1 MQSENDDVK
10 RPGTDE
16 PVDTG
21 SVAPAEE
28 AIAPEGA
35 KAEPVSEGEG
45 GDALH
50 DPGDDPAADPALYPS
65 EPPAESAID
74 PADDPAYDPADGI
87 DRDGDTVDSVEA
99 EAVPVEY
106 PPKNAEGENDAPAAT
121 GEGGSGDGGGDDGE
135 DGEAE
140 GEESGEEGEGG
151 QMSLLEHLGELRTRL
166 VRAAIAV
173 AVGMVAC
180 YGFAE
185 QMFDI
190 LMKPMVTVFQKKME
204 ANPLLPQ
211 QFFTDFSKVLG
222 DMMTQHGMTA
232 DKVDLFVSTLQKA
245 LLQATQEGHF
255 QYTYPAEA
263 FFSHIKISIVAGLFL
278 VSPYVFAQIWGFIAP
293 GLYAHERKWMVP
305 MAVVSALFFTA
316 GALFGYFIVFP
327 YGFEFFAS
335 FSTEGIQFTPKL
347 NEYLS
352 FCLKLLFAFGLVFE
366 LPLFIFFLARLGMVS
381 STGLRKKRKY
391 AILVAFVVSAVL
403 TPPDPFTQC
412 LMAGP
417 LIVLYELGIWVA
429 FFFGK
434 KEQRHLKKAEAAAQ
448 AAAAE
453 AAAEAAAAEAAAEPA
468 ASEAA
473 PDGEPDEKADKA

>member
-1 MQSENDDVK
+1 MTSDNDDVK
-10 RPGTDE
+10 RPEEEET
-16 PVDTG
+16 
-21 SVAPAEE
+21 EE
-28 AIAPEGA
+28 ALETETGTESSDSGTSETADTSGDANGDSGNPTGEGADAPEG
-35 KAEPVSEGEG
+35 
-45 GDALH
+45 DAPE
-50 DPGDDPAADPALYPS
+50 DVKSDEEDDPS
-65 EPPAESAID
+65 
-74 PADDPAYDPADGI
+74 YDPADGTE
-87 DRDGDTVDSVEA
+87 DSYEEESGDETADADGDAIAV
-99 EAVPVEY
+99 AVPYE
-106 PPKNAEGENDAPAAT
+106 PDGDESEDADEPD
-121 GEGGSGDGGGDDGE
+121 EE
-135 DGEAE
+135 DGEQDD
-140 GEESGEEGEGG
+140 GEGG

-166 VRAAIAV
+166 MRAAIAV

-190 LMKPMVTVFQKKME
+190 LMKPMVQVFQKKLE

-211 QFFTDFSKVLG
+211 QFFTDFGQVLA
-222 DMMTQHGMTA
+222 DMMAKHGFTP
-232 DKVDLFVSTLQKA
+232 DKVDLFVHTLQKS

-263 FFSHIKISIVAGLFL
+263 FFAHIKISIVAGLFL

-305 MAVVSALFFTA
+305 MAVISALFFTA

-335 FSTEGIQFTPKL
+335 FSTDGIVFTPKL

-391 AILVAFVVSAVL
+391 AILVAFVVAAIL

-434 KEQRHLKKAEAAAQ
+434 RETRHLKKQEAAEA

-453 AAAEAAAAEAAAEPA
+453 AAKAAEEAKEAEAAESESAEVAEP
-468 ASEAA
+468 
-473 PDGEPDEKADKA
+473 EKTAEES